1 MITCPGCGSCEA
13 TFLGALGSRNHFR
26 CRDCGVDFSVTESEL
41 QATLEDYAAGHDVE
55 TCCYHP
61 DPE

>member
-1 MITCPGCGSCEA
+1 MITCPCCDGDS

-26 CRDCGVDFSVTESEL
+26 CRDCGIDFSATESEL
-41 QATLEDYAAGHDVE
+41 KATLEAYAASHDVE
-55 TCCYHP
+55 TCCFHP